1 MQTKTTKDETCSD
14 VGGRV
19 DPLVSP
25 QIIQLLMTPND
36 ATWQGVLIGLGS
48 DGVTY
53 VCGPSGRWET
63 YIPPLGY
70 AS

>member
-1 MQTKTTKDETCSD
+1 MKDKTGPLST
-14 VGGRV
+14 VAV

-36 ATWQGVLIGLGS
+36 ATWQGVLIGLGN

-53 VCGPSGRWET
+53 VCGTSGRWEK
-63 YIPPLGY
+63 YIPPIGY
-70 AS
+70 AG